1 MFAKVKSGL
10 DRDGDGDVDFQ
21 DLKAMFS
28 GTDGIVDK
36 IKNVF
41 K

>member
-10 DRDGDGDVDFQ
+10 DKDGDGDVDFQ

-28 GTDGIVDK
+28 STGRIMDK